1 MICVFLL
8 CKYHLFEYR
17 NKGRRQIH
25 ARYNMQ
31 HHPSGLDGN
40 IFLVLKTP
48 KNVFNI
54 ENEIEKNVLG
64 NALLQWEKCS
74 RSLGYETEANE
85 IHKLSIIAFKSAIIL
100 ATKSLRVNQK
110 CRDMVCSIFTPS
122 TSVLANSCCV
132 EVYHRLL
139 CMLHGNNSCT
149 SNIEKSKISSI
160 ISFLNSDKEFLEM
173 LKAHQNIED
182 SHRLLNIFNP
192 QLKLS
197 HSSTFE
203 ETVCCSFHCC
213 IVVPH

>member
-1 MICVFLL
+1 
-8 CKYHLFEYR
+8 
-17 NKGRRQIH
+17 
-25 ARYNMQ
+25 
-31 HHPSGLDGN
+31 
-40 IFLVLKTP
+40 
-48 KNVFNI
+48 
-54 ENEIEKNVLG
+54 
-64 NALLQWEKCS
+64 
-74 RSLGYETEANE
+74 
-85 IHKLSIIAFKSAIIL
+85 
-100 ATKSLRVNQK
+100 
-110 CRDMVCSIFTPS
+110 
-122 TSVLANSCCV
+122 
-132 EVYHRLL
+132 
-139 CMLHGNNSCT
+139 MLHGNNSCT